1 MVDGGA
7 STDFTLARNLL
18 NSIKTMYDNSE
29 QYYYSA
35 ESRLD
40 YIISTANNDPDPE
53 ADYTDEIESA
63 MANLESKK
71 EIYEYLKQAY
81 HEAEALTNRI
91 KMQTDT
97 VREQVQ
103 NTRNR
108 LTQIGDTA
116 VSSIKKAED
125 KISKYVK

>member
-1 MVDGGA
+1 
-7 STDFTLARNLL
+7 
-18 NSIKTMYDNSE
+18 
-29 QYYYSA
+29 
-35 ESRLD
+35 
-40 YIISTANNDPDPE
+40 
-53 ADYTDEIESA
+53 